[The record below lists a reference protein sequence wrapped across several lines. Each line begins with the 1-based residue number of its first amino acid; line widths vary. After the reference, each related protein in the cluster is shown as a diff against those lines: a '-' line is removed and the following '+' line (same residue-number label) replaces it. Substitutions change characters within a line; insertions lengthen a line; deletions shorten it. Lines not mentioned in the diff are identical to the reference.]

1 MTAPVASY
9 VQLPTDTSN
18 SGKKN
23 RTQTKVVGSD
33 TVHEHFVVPAQNYT
47 RTGRY
52 VYQSTGDTISSSS
65 GKQYAV
71 ISMATNAT
79 AVASIKSID
88 VMWGTASTV
97 NVACRGTMITFLKS
111 TFNNAMTD
119 ATTRAIASY
128 QTTQAAANLS
138 VRSSSSGASLGT
150 QIPVTAFYVPAQMT
164 TVSVYGGFQNIL
176 NSPEQYHRASCLE
189 LNPGEALVVFQ
200 QDAGVASDVRTVGVR
215 IVWDELDVS

>member
-1 MTAPVASY
+1 MAGPVAAY

-23 RTQTKVVGSD
+23 RTITKAVGSD
-33 TVHEHFVVPAQNYT
+33 TVHEHYIVPDHSYT

-71 ISMATNAT
+71 LSVATNAT

-111 TFNNAMTD
+111 TFNNAM
-119 ATTRAIASY
+119 
-128 QTTQAAANLS
+128 
-138 VRSSSSGASLGT
+138 RS
-150 QIPVTAFYVPAQMT
+150 
-164 TVSVYGGFQNIL
+164 
-176 NSPEQYHRASCLE
+176 
-189 LNPGEALVVFQ
+189 
-200 QDAGVASDVRTVGVR
+200 GVKTFGVR
-215 IVWDELDVS
+215 LFSR

>member
-9 VQLPTDTSN
+9 IQLPSDASN
-18 SGKKN
+18 TGKKN

-33 TVHEHFVVPAQNYT
+33 TVHEHFMVPDHTYT

-52 VYQSTGDTISSSS
+52 VYQSTDDTIQASS

-71 ISMATNAT
+71 LSMATNAT

-88 VMWGTASTV
+88 VGWGTASTV
-97 NVACRGTMITFLKS
+97 NVACRGTLITILKS
-111 TFNNAMTD
+111 TFNGAMSD
-119 ATTRAIASY
+119 ATTRAIGSY
-128 QTTQAAANLS
+128 MSTNAAPNLS

-150 QIPVTAFYVPAQMT
+150 QIPITAFMVPAQVT
-164 TVSVYGGFQNIL
+164 TIGSYGGQANIY
-176 NSPEQYHRASCLE
+176 NAPEQYHRGSNLE

-200 QDAGVASDVRTVGVR
+200 QDAGVSSDVRNIHFR